1 MLLITSLLE
10 VSVYV
15 CEEGLASEGDLEGGE
30 VGVFDEIES
39 LLLPVELYPRLVVT
53 VHGHIYGLQR
63 RPVV

>member
-15 CEEGLASEGDLEGGE
+15 CEEGLASEGNLEGRE
-30 VGVFDEIES
+30 VGVFDEVES

-53 VHGHIYGLQR
+53 VHGHIYGLKC